1 MNREE
6 QLKAISLDTEE
17 WEKLFYKYQQEYIRK
32 RLKAIKHLYEGY
44 TRQEVMAKIDC
55 ARKSLIIWIDM
66 YCEGGLKAL
75 ARPMRSNRKQKLG
88 HEEKGDLKKMLLEEK
103 PTDYDIDRQIWTG
116 KSIIEV
122 VNQRWNI
129 QLKDSRIYDIL
140 KEIGLSHQKA
150 HRDYENADQQ
160 AQQEFIVT
168 IKKTRRTET

>member
-1 MNREE
+1 MKREE
-6 QLKAISLDTEE
+6 QIKAISFDAEE
-17 WEKLFYKYQQEYIRK
+17 WGKLFCKYQQEYIRK
-32 RLKAIKHLYEGY
+32 RLKAIKYLHEGK
-44 TRQEVMAKIDC
+44 TRQEVMTKIDC

-75 ARPMRSNRKQKLG
+75 ATPMRSNRKQQLG
-88 HEEKGDLKKMLLEEK
+88 KEEKEELKKMILEKK
-103 PTDYDIDRQIWTG
+103 PTDYGIDRQIWTG

-140 KEIGLSHQKA
+140 KEMGISHQKA

-160 AQQEFIVT
+160 SQQDFVST

>member
-6 QLKAISLDTEE
+6 QIKAIRFDTEE
-17 WEKLFYKYQQEYIRK
+17 WGKLFCKYQQEYIRK
-32 RLKAIKHLYEGY
+32 RLKAIKYLHEGQ

-75 ARPMRSNRKQKLG
+75 GTPMKSHRKQKLG
-88 HEEKGDLKKMLLEEK
+88 KEEKGELKKMLLEKK
-103 PTDYDIDRQIWTG
+103 PTDYGIDRQIWTG

-160 AQQEFIVT
+160 AQEEFIT
-168 IKKTRRTET
+168 KIKKN